1 MGRVGSPPQG
11 ARLHFDR
18 PPCQVKCSCSSLV
31 FPRRQFS
38 SCIETSHSWW
48 ISENTTSLPAPQQAL
63 QSGLP
68 RSIHEAASLAC
79 PTAAFI
85 SICPHSV
92 MSLHHE
98 LQSLGGLQRL
108 RGQEACTAAGFA
120 LSSWASSYKVF
131 NLCVPQFSPWYKENN
146 HMSHLINVTAAIMI
160 VIPVFRIH
168 VIISWFIFCYH
179 DESYFLYIYFVH
191 PRAC

>member
-18 PPCQVKCSCSSLV
+18 PPPPGEVLLLFTGFPEEAVFLLHRDQPLLV
-31 FPRRQFS
+31 DFREHHLSAR
-38 SCIETSHSWW
+38 
-48 ISENTTSLPAPQQAL
+48 PQQAL

-68 RSIHEAASLAC
+68 RSIHEAASLAR

-131 NLCVPQFSPWYKENN
+131 NLCVPQFSPWYNENN

-160 VIPVFRIH
+160 VIPVFHIH